1 MLGTIAQELEGK
13 RKVIL
18 VHGNADMDA
27 IGSAYAISR
36 CFPEGVVFAP
46 AGMDRIAKKATERLG
61 ISVMEDCCIS
71 EYDLV
76 VAVDT
81 SSPEQFSKELDLPED
96 TIVIDHHIPTG
107 KWSGYRYYY
116 DDSRTSCCEIVWDI
130 ICEGGVTDIPRDV
143 GLALLA
149 GMLTD
154 SGHFAFANARM
165 LPVFAEIM
173 TRCGIE
179 MDEAIAITEN
189 EVSMSEK
196 IAMLK
201 AVERSKFDRVGTL
214 IVATAYGG
222 SFEASSCKA
231 LMAAGADV
239 AFVASQ
245 RENEYRVSAR
255 ATQDAVRRGVNLG
268 EILKSIGGE
277 TLSDGGGHPGAA
289 GLSGKGDAEAM
300 LHICMQKTMNVFRDI
315 KTREASM
322 NC

>member
-27 IGSAYAISR
+27 IGSAYAISS
-36 CFPEGVVFAP
+36 CFPEGVIFAP
-46 AGMDRIAKKATERLG
+46 TGLDRVAKKATERLG
-61 ISVMEDCCIS
+61 IEVLEECDIS

-81 SSPEQFSKELDLPED
+81 SSPEQFSMELELPENM
-96 TIVIDHHIPTG
+96 IVIDHHIPTG
-107 KWSGYRYYY
+107 RWNGYRYYY
-116 DDSRTSCCEIVWDI
+116 DDSRTSCCEIIWDMI
-130 ICEGGVTDIPRDV
+130 SDCGKEVPRDV

-165 LPVFAEIM
+165 LPAFAEIM
-173 TRCGIE
+173 VRCGIE

-189 EVSMSEK
+189 EVGMSER

-231 LMAAGADV
+231 LMSSGADV
-239 AFVASQ
+239 AFVGSQ
-245 RENEYRVSAR
+245 RENEFRLSAR

-268 EILKSIGGE
+268 DILKNIGCE

-289 GLSGKGDAEAM
+289 GLSGKGDVEAM
-300 LHICMQKTMNVFRDI
+300 LHICMQRTMDVFRDI
-315 KTREASM
+315 KSREASM
-322 NC
+322 NS

>member
-1 MLGTIAQELEGK
+1 MLGTIAQELKDK

-36 CFPEGVVFAP
+36 CFPEGDIYAP
-46 AGMDRIAKKATERLG
+46 GGMDRVAKKATERLN
-61 ISVMEDCCIS
+61 IEVLEECDVSQ
-71 EYDLV
+71 YDLV
-76 VAVDT
+76 VIVDT
-81 SSPEQFSKELDLPED
+81 SSPEQFNKDIELPED
-96 TIVIDHHIPTG
+96 TIVIDHHVPSG
-107 KWSGYRYYY
+107 RWSSYRYYY
-116 DDSRTSCCEIVWDI
+116 DDTRTSCCEIIWDI
-130 ICEGGVTDIPRDV
+130 LCKGNAEVPRDV
-143 GLALLA
+143 GLALLG

-154 SGHFAFANARM
+154 RGHFAFANAAL

-173 TRCGIE
+173 VRCGID

-189 EVSMSEK
+189 EVGMSER

-214 IVATAYGG
+214 IVATACGG

-231 LMAAGADV
+231 LLSSGADV
-239 AFVASQ
+239 AFVGSQ

-268 EILKSIGGE
+268 EILQRIGHE
-277 TLSDGGGHPGAA
+277 TVSDGGGHPGAA
-289 GLSGKGDAEAM
+289 GLSGQGDAEAM
-300 LHICMQKTMNVFRDI
+300 LHICMQKTMDVFRDI
-315 KTREASM
+315 KTREASL
-322 NC
+322 NS